1 MDGPPHLGR
10 GILVSVKVEHR
21 REALLRMKGVTG
33 HLQAVTDMIE
43 RDQYCVDV
51 MKQIAA
57 VQASLERVNRILLQN
72 HLETCLSDS
81 IRMGGGQRKIDELME
96 ALKFNSSLTDY
107 RHLEHLAD
115 HPRPR
120 QTTAARRKTHA

>member
-1 MDGPPHLGR
+1 MKPD
-10 GILVSVKVEHR
+10 HR
-21 REALLRMKGVTG
+21 REALLRMKTVNG

-43 RDQYCVDV
+43 KDQYCVDV

-72 HLETCLSDS
+72 HLETCLTES
-81 IRMGGGQRKIDELME
+81 IRVGGGQRKIDELME
-96 ALKFNSSLTDY
+96 ALKFDSSLTDY

-115 HPRPR
+115 RPQPRR
-120 QTTAARRKTHA
+120 TTSRRKAHA

>member
-1 MDGPPHLGR
+1 M
-10 GILVSVKVEHR
+10 KVEHR
-21 REALLRMKGVTG
+21 REALLRMKGVNG

-81 IRMGGGQRKIDELME
+81 IRVGGGQRKIDELME

-115 HPRPR
+115 RPAR
-120 QTTAARRKTHA
+120 GRTVSRRKTNA